1 MPDSLPAEL
10 VRRIEA
16 LEREPLAPDFD
27 PMSWIW
33 LTLLGLVLP
42 LGLLVLGWWLS

>member
-10 VRRIEA
+10 RRRIEA
-16 LEREPLAPDFD
+16 LEREPLASDFD
-27 PMSWIW
+27 PVSWMW

-42 LGLLVLGWWLS
+42 LGLLVLGWSL